1 MDDLIRG
8 LTIFVP
14 LLGGIGLVFTCAQA
28 IIRNPSMSNSHAI
41 VLGVGALLCVAPTL
55 ASFTFKGGGIELA
68 LQQQQ
73 QQIEKQGAQLKDDLG
88 EQGARLKRDVAELKR
103 RVDALQQQQQR
114 TNVAAAGPGPLAAP
128 VPVPAPAPSPPS
140 VSRDGVV
147 LIFYSQARKDL
158 ALKME
163 DYLLRKGY
171 SANAAF
177 TDFSEVSAANRGAD
191 GTGTI
196 MYMTAKQ
203 SLADDIKKDLR
214 TRFADAGSFTDQV
227 ATKLSASDVQIR
239 LF

>member
-1 MDDLIRG
+1 MEELIRG

-55 ASFTFKGGGIELA
+55 ASFTFKGGGVELA

-103 RVDALQQQQQR
+103 RVDALQQQQR
-114 TNVAAAGPGPLAAP
+114 TTMVAAGPSAAP
-128 VPVPAPAPSPPS
+128 IPAAAPAPPAAN
-140 VSRDGVV
+140 REGVV
-147 LIFYSQARKDL
+147 LIFYSQTRKDL

-171 SANAAF
+171 SANAVF
-177 TDFSEVSAANRGAD
+177 TDFSEISAANRGAD
-191 GTGTI
+191 GSASI
-196 MYMTAKQ
+196 MYTAAKQ
-203 SLADDIKKDLR
+203 TLADEIKKELR
-214 TRFADAGSFTDQV
+214 TRFADANSFTDQV

>member
-1 MDDLIRG
+1 MDDLIHG

-28 IIRNPSMSNSHAI
+28 VIRNPSMSNSHAI

-55 ASFTFKGGGIELA
+55 ASFTFKGAGVEVA
-68 LQQQQ
+68 LQ
-73 QQIEKQGAQLKDDLG
+73 QQIEKQSAQLKDDLG

-114 TNVAAAGPGPLAAP
+114 TTMAAAGPSAAP
-128 VPVPAPAPSPPS
+128 VPAAAPAPTPPS
-140 VSRDGVV
+140 ANREGVV

-163 DYLLRKGY
+163 DFLLRKGY
-171 SANAAF
+171 SANAVF
-177 TDFSEVSAANRGAD
+177 TDFSEISAANRSAE
-191 GTGTI
+191 GTASI
-196 MYMTAKQ
+196 MYTASKQ
-203 SLADDIKKDLR
+203 ALADEVKKELR
-214 TRFADAGSFTDQV
+214 TRFADTASFTDQV